1 SWVRMDGSVRGVSGL
16 QESGLW
22 KWGDLAGKREE
33 MNSMF
38 KRGGQG
44 WKFRS
49 CPCSVPKVYIVLPPE
64 VVLSHICIFNSCDVS

>member
-33 MNSMF
+33 MN
-38 KRGGQG
+38 
-44 WKFRS
+44 
-49 CPCSVPKVYIVLPPE
+49 ILPPE